1 MAEAGTT
8 RKTTTDYEKSWN
20 TLWGLL
26 GPPKPRVGTE
36 DIAIFTRQLSTMISA
51 GIPLMESLDVLA
63 QQQSDEGFQRVLNE
77 IVDDV
82 RSGEDFSGALE
93 KHPNLFTRIYVNMA
107 RAGEASGNLDTV
119 LTRLAEYMESA
130 EQLKREIKSAM
141 TYPVIS
147 LCLIIAIAGALMIF
161 IVPKFKEIFESIGM
175 ELPAITKITL
185 AASLFMKAN
194 VWYII
199 GGAVVFFF
207 LLKMYIS
214 TDFGEWQWHWF
225 LLHLPVFG
233 SLFRKVS
240 IARFAQTY
248 ATLIRSGVPIL
259 GALEITAET
268 AGNRIISEAIH
279 DAREEVRQGEHL
291 GPPLEET
298 GVFPIMVTK
307 MISIGEQ
314 SGALEELLEKIAEF
328 YNQQVEATVNQLT
341 SLIEPVLISLMGLI
355 VGGIVLAIFLPILNI
370 QSAVQ

>member
-1 MAEAGTT
+1 MAEARATT
-8 RKTTTDYEKSWN
+8 KNYDKN
-20 TLWGLL
+20 FNNLWGLL
-26 GPPKPRVGTE
+26 GPPKPSAGTE

-63 QQQSDEGFQRVLNE
+63 QQQQDEGFKLVLNE

-82 RSGEDFSGALE
+82 RGGEDFSSALE

-147 LCLIIAIAGALMIF
+147 LFLIIAIAGALMLF
-161 IVPKFKEIFESIGM
+161 IVPKFKTIFESIGM
-175 ELPAITKITL
+175 DLPWITEVTL
-185 AASLFMKAN
+185 QTSIFMQN
-194 VWYII
+194 YVWYIL
-199 GGAVVFFF
+199 GSVVVFFVLF
-207 LLKMYIS
+207 KMYIS
-214 TDFGEWQWHWF
+214 TDFGEYHWHWF
-225 LLHLPVFG
+225 LLHLPIFG
-233 SLFRKVS
+233 SLFQKVS

-268 AGNRIISEAIH
+268 AGNRIISDAIH
-279 DAREEVRQGEHL
+279 ESRDEVRQGEHL

-307 MISIGEQ
+307 MITIGEQ
-314 SGALEELLEKIAEF
+314 SGALEQLLEKIAEF

-341 SLIEPVLISLMGLI
+341 SLIEPILISLMGLI